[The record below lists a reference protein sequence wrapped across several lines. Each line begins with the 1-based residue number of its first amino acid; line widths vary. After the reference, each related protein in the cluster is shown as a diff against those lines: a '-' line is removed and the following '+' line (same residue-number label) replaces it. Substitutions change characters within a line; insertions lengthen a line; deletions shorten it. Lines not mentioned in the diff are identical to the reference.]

1 MRLEE
6 TLGGLLVERGWTIS
20 VAESCTGGLLAARI
34 TDVAGSSGYFKGG
47 VIAYHNELKERLLG
61 VPARA
66 VEENGVSEEV
76 ARAMARGCREHLRTD
91 IALGITGIA
100 GPGGGTRETP
110 VGTIFIAIATSRDTR
125 CERFSFLGDRASNRE
140 QAVQAALKMA
150 IETTRVD

>member
-6 TLGGLLVERGWTIS
+6 TLGGLLVKRGWTIS

-76 ARAMARGCREHLRTD
+76 ARAMAQGCRERLRTD
-91 IALGITGIA
+91 IGLGITGIA

-110 VGTIFIAIATSRDTR
+110 VGTIFVAIATSGDTR
-125 CERFSFLGDRASNRE
+125 CERLSFLGDRASNRE

-150 IETTRVD
+150 IETTKAD